1 MAGGAQR
8 FSNLRRFP
16 GAEQCPMIEHR
27 RAGAERERLL
37 QPVLA
42 EQHRRPQL
50 AIDLSQNG
58 QKFRRRDRVELAR
71 RLVEDQKIRLHDHHG
86 RQIQHLLLPAGE
98 GRDVPVKPVFNAE
111 ERGHL
116 GHAPPDD
123 RRLIAEA
130 FQPEG
135 QLVPDLVGHE
145 LVVDILLHK
154 ADFPAA
160 VRLRKASQ
168 RLTVQQDLTHFFAV
182 RREGGLQLPQQRA
195 LSAAGR
201 PAEHKKFAALHRQRD
216 AAQRRLVLS
225 GVGKAEIVDFQE
237 FHFLASQASMAH
249 GVSASASSAAAQS
262 AVRPVKPPRTVG

>member
-1 MAGGAQR
+1 M
-8 FSNLRRFP
+8 
-16 GAEQCPMIEHR
+16 
-27 RAGAERERLL
+27 
-37 QPVLA
+37 LA
-42 EQHRRPQL
+42 EQHRRAKL
-50 AIDLSQNG
+50 AVDLPEDG
-58 QKFRRRDRVELAR
+58 QKFRRGDRVQLAR
-71 RLVEDQKIRLHDHHG
+71 RLVQDQKIRLHDHHG

-130 FQPEG
+130 FQPEC
-135 QLVPDLVGHE
+135 QLVPDLVGHK
-145 LVVDILLHK
+145 LVVDILLHE
-154 ADFPAA
+154 ADPPAA